1 MLYNPTSLLY
11 IYTTNTHICIATCI
25 CTLQPTMTSPP
36 PASSLGMHLHPSSPR
51 LHPDDPPLGAAEPSS
66 GPDPSI
72 PSFWCSTLALSSLP
86 SSSSPPE
93 CGRDDGIAAWRET
106 TPLARLLAH
115 HRRAEDAQEE
125 SAQAPAGAQNTSA
138 TSARLMA
145 RVVILRRVH
154 VTGGAASSMGLYDG
168 GGSCHNQSQPV
179 RQNRGHKPSGAQA
192 NLFPNLLVM
201 G

>member
-1 MLYNPTSLLY
+1 
-11 IYTTNTHICIATCI
+11 
-25 CTLQPTMTSPP
+25 MTSPP

-51 LHPDDPPLGAAEPSS
+51 LHPDDPPLGAAESSS

-115 HRRAEDAQEE
+115 HRRPEDAQEE

-138 TSARLMA
+138 TSAREPTRRAAVDQGASLERRGENGGQQEQRSDEKGRRAGDRTGTA
-145 RVVILRRVH
+145 RR
-154 VTGGAASSMGLYDG
+154 
-168 GGSCHNQSQPV
+168 
-179 RQNRGHKPSGAQA
+179 
-192 NLFPNLLVM
+192 
-201 G
+201 